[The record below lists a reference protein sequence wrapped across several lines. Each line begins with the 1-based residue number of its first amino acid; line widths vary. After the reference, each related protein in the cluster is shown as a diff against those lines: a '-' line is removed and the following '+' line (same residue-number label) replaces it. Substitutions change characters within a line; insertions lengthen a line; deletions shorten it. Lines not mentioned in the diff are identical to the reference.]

1 MTNGT
6 PELLP
11 RPDPTDR
18 TTEQL
23 NRAIANLKALIE
35 TRLAAMDIAT
45 QLLATT
51 VNHVPSEVDEQ
62 VGHLKELHAEKFRS
76 IEQMLVQRF
85 LDNKLAVDAAF
96 AAAKEAVAEQNK
108 SSALAI
114 SKSETTTTKQI
125 DQLQVLIQ
133 TTNNAIDE
141 KIADLKARQ
150 DQGSGRFSGVSDSRA
165 TMIAVAGLIIS
176 LMVAIAII
184 IGLHL

>member
-6 PELLP
+6 PDLLP

-18 TTEQL
+18 TTDQL

-35 TRLAAMDIAT
+35 TRLDGMDIAT
-45 QLLATT
+45 QLLSGT
-51 VNHVPSEVDEQ
+51 VNRVPSDVDTQ

-76 IEQMLVQRF
+76 VEQMITQRF

-114 SKSETTTTKQI
+114 AKSESTTVKQI

-133 TTNNAIDE
+133 TTNKAIDE
-141 KIADLKARQ
+141 KIDDLKARQ
-150 DQGSGRFSGVSDSRA
+150 DQGAGRTGGVTDSR
-165 TMIAVAGLIIS
+165 TMVFAVLTLLVSTAVA
-176 LMVAIAII
+176 VAVI